1 MGLDTLLLDF
11 LWTHPNSLDWLIKSS
26 GPNCVC
32 VIYDIYIYI
41 YELLLL
47 LLLLLLYKGKRQAI
61 VLFCL
66 VFSLG
71 AEKSTH
77 CTNELFRAHIQ
88 IVLGVEREEPI
99 EPRFSLH
106 HELIV
111 VLDISVA

>member
-1 MGLDTLLLDF
+1 M
-11 LWTHPNSLDWLIKSS
+11 
-26 GPNCVC
+26 
-32 VIYDIYIYI
+32 IYIYI

-61 VLFCL
+61 VLFCP
-66 VFSLG
+66 VFSLR
-71 AEKSTH
+71 AEKSTYY
-77 CTNELFRAHIQ
+77 TNELFRAHIQ

-111 VLDISVA
+111 VLDISAAQNGFP